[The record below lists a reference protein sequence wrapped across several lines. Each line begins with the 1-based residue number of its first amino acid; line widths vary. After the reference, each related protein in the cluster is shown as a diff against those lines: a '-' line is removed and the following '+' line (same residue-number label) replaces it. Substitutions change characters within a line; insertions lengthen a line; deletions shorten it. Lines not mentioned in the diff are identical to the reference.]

1 MSSPALA
8 LIGSQG
14 EIEHSTQVF
23 RRRYEDRAELYRNS
37 PQLESV
43 LAGSAERA
51 SLSFDDGIDAEFE
64 AVTDTAGVRHAL
76 ITLRPEDGDHTS
88 TGPNE
93 LLSES
98 LDGSR
103 ALIWLKDLEGNYL
116 RVNTRFTEM
125 LGATTEEVRG
135 KSDTDLPAART
146 VDGPRALDR
155 DPSLPEP
162 LELEYS
168 VPQFDGRP
176 AMIAIRFAVRDPNGE
191 PVAICGV
198 AAPVQEARIA
208 RDEAE
213 WLTEIERCSAR
224 DASTVRIQMLQ
235 EWGVVP
241 SATGAVRAPASAA
254 SEGSIAVGRL
264 EPVNG
269 DDIAPPR
276 VEPRLL
282 EEHNE
287 VREAAERAR
296 HDADQ
301 ARADADNLRSEA
313 DAARRE
319 SAEALLHAERLE
331 RDLEQWRQQAEHAQ
345 ADSNALRAR
354 LEQSEAEAHQL
365 RARLEEAEADHRSLR
380 ARLEEAEA
388 DHRSLRIRMEETE
401 AAAADARR
409 RADRAESE
417 RVDADAARL
426 QAEGAS
432 KDVVALRAEL
442 ASAKAEAEAERSE
455 AVEARRRAESAAAEA
470 SAARAQSETA
480 GKDLAALRAELAT
493 AKSEA
498 EKQRSA
504 AVQAEQG
511 TQSAESAR
519 AAAETAR
526 LEAETARVEAE
537 SARLEAQSARV
548 EVESARAEAASARV
562 EAESAR
568 ADAEAARADAASA
581 RAESEAARAGAE
593 AARAQAAAA
602 HAQVETARAEGERA
616 RTDAEAARSEAVTSR
631 SEADAARAE
640 VESARAE
647 LTVAR
652 SDAESARVEA
662 ELALAEAESARAEA
676 ETARAAAEEV
686 RTEAAAKAE
695 KLTTLGAELAAAQA
709 AAEAERAKA
718 ADAVSAN
725 AELRHELERHEAD
738 AASRHESL
746 AAERANALRE
756 AIAAERERT
765 DELMHA
771 ISGQTGSPPP
781 DQGEGDTGPGRPTWT
796 ARAQRV
802 LVEAL
807 AGAEDWPQALDG
819 ALAAIGGQGGW
830 TVATA
835 WMPDAF
841 GTLRSAGSWTAVA
854 DRDALAALTPSEH
867 RLGAGSV
874 AAQAIHSPSVSWLAD
889 LDGAGDER
897 LSAAAA
903 RGLRSG
909 VLVPV
914 RAAGSTI
921 ALLELLTRD
930 ELAPD
935 PATALALEGAALQV
949 GRFAHRLTPRA

>member
-14 EIEHSTQVF
+14 EIEHSTRVF

-51 SLSFDDGIDAEFE
+51 RLSLEDGIDAEFE

-76 ITLRPEDGDHTS
+76 MTLRPEDDEPGTA
-88 TGPNE
+88 GPNQ
-93 LLSES
+93 LLGES
-98 LDGSR
+98 LDESR
-103 ALIWLKDLEGNYL
+103 ALIWLKDLEGKYL

-125 LGATTEEVRG
+125 LGVTTEEVRG
-135 KSDTDLPAART
+135 KSDSDLPTART

-176 AMIAIRFAVRDPNGE
+176 AMIAIRFAVRDPKGD
-191 PVAICGV
+191 PVAVCGV
-198 AAPVQEARIA
+198 AAPVPEARMA
-208 RDEAE
+208 REEAE

-224 DASTVRIQMLQ
+224 DASSVRIQMLQ

-241 SATGAVRAPASAA
+241 STVEGVLAPASAA
-254 SEGSIAVGRL
+254 TEEPIAADRV
-264 EPVNG
+264 VSADG
-269 DDIAPPR
+269 DATAPR
-276 VEPRLL
+276 VEHALL
-282 EEHNE
+282 EEHNDI
-287 VREAAERAR
+287 REAAQRGR
-296 HDADQ
+296 VDADQ

-331 RDLEQWRQQAEHAQ
+331 RDLGQWRQQAEHAQ
-345 ADSNALRAR
+345 ADSNATRAR

-365 RARLEEAEADHRSLR
+365 RARLEEADADHRSLR

-401 AAAADARR
+401 AAAAEARR
-409 RADRAESE
+409 RAERAESE
-417 RVDADAARL
+417 RLDADAMRL

-432 KDVVALRAEL
+432 KDVSALRAEL
-442 ASAKAEAEAERSE
+442 ASAKADGEAERAE
-455 AVEARRRAESAAAEA
+455 AIEARRRAESAAAEA
-470 SAARAQSETA
+470 SAARAQAETA
-480 GKDLAALRAELAT
+480 NKDLAALRAELAA

-498 EKQRSA
+498 ERQRSA
-504 AVQAEQG
+504 AAQAQQG
-511 TQSAESAR
+511 TETAESAR
-519 AAAETAR
+519 AAAEVARLEADSAR
-526 LEAETARVEAE
+526 LEAETARAEVESARVEAE
-537 SARLEAQSARV
+537 TARAEVESARV
-548 EVESARAEAASARV
+548 EVESARV
-562 EAESAR
+562 KVESAR
-568 ADAEAARADAASA
+568 ADAEAARAEAAA
-581 RAESEAARAGAE
+581 AQVQVEAARAE
-593 AARAQAAAA
+593 AARTCNDAAAA
-602 HAQVETARAEGERA
+602 HSA
-616 RTDAEAARSEAVTSR
+616 AEAAQAEVA
-631 SEADAARAE
+631 AARGQAEAAQAE
-640 VESARAE
+640 V
-647 LTVAR
+647 
-652 SDAESARVEA
+652 
-662 ELALAEAESARAEA
+662 
-676 ETARAAAEEV
+676 AAARRQAEGA

-695 KLTTLGAELAAAQA
+695 ELTTLGADLAAAHA
-709 AAEAERAKA
+709 AAEAERARA
-718 ADAVSAN
+718 ADAVSAA
-725 AELRHELERHEAD
+725 AELRHELERHQAD
-738 AASRHESL
+738 AASHHESL
-746 AAERANALRE
+746 AAERANALLE

-771 ISGQTGSPPP
+771 LSGHTGSPPP
-781 DQGEGDTGPGRPTWT
+781 DHGEGGTGPGRPAWT

-807 AGAEDWPQALDG
+807 AGAEDWPQALER
-819 ALAAIGGQGGW
+819 ALATIGGQGGW

-835 WMPDAF
+835 WMPSAL
-841 GTLRSAGSWTAVA
+841 GTLRSAGSWTAAA
-854 DRDALAALTPSEH
+854 DRGALGPLTPSEH

-889 LDGAGDER
+889 LDGAADER

-914 RAAGSTI
+914 RAAGATI

-935 PATALALEGAALQV
+935 PATALALEGAALQI
-949 GRFAHRLTPRA
+949 GRFAHRLTPRS